1 MPIMV
6 FELYDYASSSCLLHQ
21 EMTPEE
27 AELRNRQLR
36 AKGDGQQW
44 ILCEDYESTGCCTR
58 QSGRVETV
66 R

>member
-6 FELYDYASSSCLLHQ
+6 FELYDYSSSRCLLHQ

-27 AELRNRQLR
+27 AEQRNRQLR
-36 AKGDGQQW
+36 AKGTGQQW
-44 ILCEDYESTGCCTR
+44 ILCEDYELTGCCIR
-58 QSGRVETV
+58 KSKRVETV